1 MKTVVFIETNF
12 SGLDAIAYCKQRG
25 YRSVL
30 VTDNFERFRK
40 WFPASSLATLDLVDK
55 VVHVSNSNDF
65 DQVAKALRKA
75 LNSIDALLTFAEIR
89 THIAARLCRE

>member
-12 SGLDAIAYCKQRG
+12 SGLDAIAYCKQQR

-40 WFPASSLATLDLVDK
+40 WFPASSLQRLDLVDK
-55 VVHVSNSNDF
+55 VIRRN
-65 DQVAKALRKA
+65 LT
-75 LNSIDALLTFAEIR
+75 SIDVV
-89 THIAARLCRE
+89 AANKM